1 VRLRLRTPVEFAGKL
16 AAVTVGGKPWTSF
29 DAREETIILS
39 LADLTP
45 QLLTELQS
53 VIATFK

>member
-1 VRLRLRTPVEFAGKL
+1 MRPPVGFAGPL
-16 AAVTVGGKPWTSF
+16 AAVPVGGKPWTSF
-29 DAREETIILS
+29 DAREETIVLS

-53 VIATFK
+53 VVATFR